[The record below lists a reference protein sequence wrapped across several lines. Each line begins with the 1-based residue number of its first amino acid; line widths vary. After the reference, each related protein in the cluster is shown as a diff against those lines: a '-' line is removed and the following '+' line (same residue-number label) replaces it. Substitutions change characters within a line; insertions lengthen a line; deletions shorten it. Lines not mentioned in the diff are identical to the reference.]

1 MMRSSIT
8 ALILSITAVGAQSP
22 HSGTPQAE
30 ITDYA
35 WLDIQIGSRRTAP
48 LRVVVGLYGKAAP
61 LAVTN
66 FIGLITCEKG
76 GEEYCYRNSEFM
88 RIIEGFI
95 VQGGWL
101 KMHEGGEI
109 YMKGFLRDA
118 FNDDPGGSRDGSDHL
133 ISILKPDIYSERSP
147 NLGGL
152 QLKHSGPGVVQM
164 GNSGPN
170 TNGPSFVFMAGA
182 APHLDGKAYPCPT
195 LSPTL
200 QLCPNRNPLLQRS
213 PITPHAFVSD
223 PNPKSSD

>member
-35 WLDIQIGSRRTAP
+35 WLDIQIGSRRSAP

-118 FNDDPGGSRDGSDHL
+118 FDDDP
-133 ISILKPDIYSERSP
+133 
-147 NLGGL
+147 GGL

-182 APHLDGKAYPCPT
+182 APHLDGKHVVFGVVTQGLEHVMAASRVPT
-195 LSPTL
+195 ENERPVPS
-200 QLCPNRNPLLQRS
+200 QRV
-213 PITPHAFVSD
+213 ILVDCGMQAKVEL
-223 PNPKSSD
+223 